1 MGHQYG
7 YYDDWKVQSQTCRDC
22 GWQGTGEDATFGDI
36 YATFG
41 EVLCPRCNAILFVL
55 AWPTTEESRQNWD
68 KLDDAGKRQ
77 VIRRETRDQD
87 IARRSLKAP
96 ENLPELDGEELI
108 FGWDQQG
115 DDMLITYGD
124 QIIWRKP
131 VFYEGSDRFAEVA
144 EILRQKY
151 GDRLRDLVPSE
162 QSKLYLYGDWTY
174 TVTKVE
180 QIIQRLRDNEPSA
193 S

>member
-7 YYDDWKVQSQTCRDC
+7 YYDDWKEQSHTCGEC
-22 GWQGTGEDATFGDI
+22 GWHGTGEDAQFGDI

-41 EVLCPRCNAILFVL
+41 EKLCPRCNAILFVL
-55 AWPTTEESRQNWD
+55 EWPTTEESRQNWD
-68 KLDDAGKRQ
+68 KLDDAEKRRLE
-77 VIRRETRDQD
+77 RREARDQE
-87 IARRSLKAP
+87 IAERSLKAP
-96 ENLPELDGEELI
+96 EQLPELDGEELI
-108 FGWDQQG
+108 LGWDQQG

-124 QIIWRKP
+124 QIIWREP

-144 EILRQKY
+144 EILHQKY

-174 TVTKVE
+174 TATKVE
-180 QIIQRLRDNEPSA
+180 QTRQLLRENKPRA
-193 S
+193 P